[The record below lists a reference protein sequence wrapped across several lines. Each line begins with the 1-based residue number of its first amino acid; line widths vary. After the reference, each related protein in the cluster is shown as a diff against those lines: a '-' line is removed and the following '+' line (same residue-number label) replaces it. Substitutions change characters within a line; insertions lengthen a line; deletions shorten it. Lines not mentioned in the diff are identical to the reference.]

1 VGGVNDESVID
12 GAQRFQSEVER
23 KKVISPGH
31 HKIACVE
38 RRRGRRRF
46 FSRSFI
52 DRAPP
57 FTAGAF
63 FSTPVE

>member
-31 HKIACVE
+31 HKIAC
-38 RRRGRRRF
+38 F

-52 DRAPP
+52 DRAAP

-63 FSTPVE
+63 FFGIGRIDATVW